1 MDMGQLTS
9 VLTAR
14 RTTAP
19 RFNLPVESAETA
31 LKLICQSV
39 AAEVIRR
46 GGKPAK
52 NHAFDAQAAQV
63 ADWLYRQDKCGLIL
77 CGTVG
82 NGKTTMMDA
91 IINLYTGQIK
101 HQGRSVGFRR
111 MDAIE
116 LNRCTDE
123 RLEETKRHPLL
134 AIDDLG
140 TENVSVKVYGNEV
153 SPVTEILYHR
163 YQQQLPT
170 VITTNLTPP
179 QLRER
184 YGERVADRFREMMRF
199 VIYENPSYRGANIN

>member
-1 MDMGQLTS
+1 MAALISQ
-9 VLTAR
+9 LTAR
-14 RTTAP
+14 RTTVV
-19 RFNLPVESAETA
+19 RYRLPLESAEAA
-31 LKLICQSV
+31 LKSV
-39 AAEVIRR
+39 YAAVAVEVIRR
-46 GGKPAK
+46 GGKPSK
-52 NHAFDAQAAQV
+52 NPAFDAQAAQV
-63 ADWLYRQDKCGLIL
+63 ADWLYRQDRCGLLL

-91 IINLYTGQIK
+91 IINLYTGQIT

-111 MDAIE
+111 LDAIE
-116 LNRCTDE
+116 LNRCTDD
-123 RLEETKRHPLL
+123 RLDEIKRHPLL

-140 TENVSVKVYGNEV
+140 TENVSVKVYGNEI

-179 QLRER
+179 QLRDR

-199 VIYENPSYRGANIN
+199 VSYENQSYRK

>member
-1 MDMGQLTS
+1 MDMAALTS

-19 RFNLPVESAETA
+19 RFNLPVENAETA
-31 LKLICQSV
+31 LKLIYQSV

-46 GGKPAK
+46 GGKPSK
-52 NHAFDAQAAQV
+52 NPAFYAQAAQV

-91 IINLYTGQIK
+91 IIDLYTGQLQHK
-101 HQGRSVGFRR
+101 GRSIGFRR
-111 MDAIE
+111 IDAIE

-123 RLEETKRHPLL
+123 RLDELKKHPLL

-199 VIYENPSYRGANIN
+199 VIYENPSYRG